1 MASAVWPVL
10 DRIWQSGRVNP
21 SETYTKICCRSSTKI
36 WLEINEYVKPPKSR
50 QSLASNWFFGICLL
64 FSHGAPDPC
73 HKNTH
78 QHISRTRVA
87 TTLSLEW
94 RDTQWKFQDISGWW
108 FVPLYKNIC
117 QLGLFFPTEWEIK
130 HVPNHQSV
138 CCCIVWLVVVS
149 TSLNSEIRIGFVY
162 RQLWISGHSF
172 PWMYQSKVCFSSNL
186 PLEIHNLTSCTTDSV

>member
-1 MASAVWPVL
+1 MNMWNH
-10 DRIWQSGRVNP
+10 Q
-21 SETYTKICCRSSTKI
+21 
-36 WLEINEYVKPPKSR
+36 KSR

-87 TTLSLEW
+87 TTLSLECET
-94 RDTQWKFQDISGWW
+94 RSGNSKIYLVGGLYPSTKI
-108 FVPLYKNIC
+108 FVSWDYSS
-117 QLGLFFPTEWEIK
+117 QLNGKIK
-130 HVPNHQSV
+130 DVPNHQSV

-172 PWMYQSKVCFSSNL
+172 PWMYQSKGLFFLKSPPGN
-186 PLEIHNLTSCTTDSV
+186 P